1 MRIMQK
7 PKPFSEKFMKKLQGS
22 LFVIVCFLVVG
33 CSSNSAYMD
42 SQTREAHTV
51 SEKLDAYKLKPL
63 DPLYIRFNGVLDQ
76 QFLEPVID
84 ENGDINLLHINDPVR
99 AAGLTTSELEDK
111 IEQLYINGGIYRT
124 ISVNVTMTAKVYY
137 VQGEVLQ
144 PGQFSLSSGTTLLQ
158 AIAGARGYT
167 SFANRKKVTISR
179 QGKIYTYN
187 LVALE
192 KDPSQDIKIEAG
204 DVIKVWQS
212 RF

>member
-1 MRIMQK
+1 
-7 PKPFSEKFMKKLQGS
+7 MKKLYS
-22 LFVIVCFLVVG
+22 ILFVITCLLAVG
-33 CSSNSAYMD
+33 CTSNSAYMD
-42 SQTREAHTV
+42 SQTREAHAV

-84 ENGDINLLHINDPVR
+84 ENGDINLLHIDEPVK
-99 AAGLTTSELEDK
+99 AAGSTTSELEDT
-111 IEQLYINGGIYRT
+111 IEQLYIHGGIYRT

-144 PGQFSLSSGTTLLQ
+144 PGQFPLSSGTTLLQ

-187 LVALE
+187 LIALE
-192 KDPSQDIKIEAG
+192 KDPSLDIKIEAG

>member
-1 MRIMQK
+1 
-7 PKPFSEKFMKKLQGS
+7 MKKLQS
-22 LFVIVCFLVVG
+22 ILFGIICLLAFG
-33 CSSNSAYMD
+33 CASNSAYMD
-42 SQTREAHTV
+42 SQTRDAHTV

-84 ENGDINLLHINDPVR
+84 ENGDINLLHIDNPVK
-99 AAGLTTSELEDK
+99 AAGSTTSELEDT

-137 VQGEVLQ
+137 VQGEVFQ
-144 PGQFSLSSGTTLLQ
+144 PGQFPLSSGTTLLQ

-187 LVALE
+187 LIALE